1 MTSTTKRKHS
11 ETFNHYELYGLCF
24 NTWYND
30 KEEGF
35 DSIRQ
40 WLNTNKDEDDRFKAA
55 ITYQG
60 GLRKRTPL
68 HLIFCISPPLDIIL
82 TIFKYS
88 PEVFQMKDMTGKLPI
103 HDACW
108 SWASLEV
115 MQVLITASP
124 DSIKVEDNDVYLPL
138 HWACLIGASL
148 DVLNF
153 LIESY
158 PEGIDHKDNRGK
170 TPMDLLIQEKYAK
183 KKDDNG
189 MLLLHHACNNG
200 YSDRLFCFLIQAYPE
215 SVRIK
220 DNHGRTP
227 LHYYTSFQ
235 GRQPCNEITALLQP
249 VMQVSRNRQVNVNAP
264 LLGNNS
270 DRKKRTEEVDEI
282 KTQVSDTKQEF
293 VSFIDDIKEIKTDIA
308 EIKSLLRQIVSG

>member
-40 WLNTNKDEDDRFKAA
+40 WLNTNKDDNNRLKAA
-55 ITYQG
+55 IIY
-60 GLRKRTPL
+60 RNEYNWTPL
-68 HLIFCISPPLDIIL
+68 HLILRRQPPFDSIQAII
-82 TIFKYS
+82 KYE
-88 PEVFQMKDMTGKLPI
+88 PEVLKIKNGDGLLPI
-103 HDACW
+103 HCACNHG
-108 SWASLEV
+108 ASLEV
-115 MQVLITASP
+115 VQALVTASP